1 MSIPVLPGLQEV
13 AASYDGYLLDLW
25 GTLHDGAQPLPGA
38 LDCLERLRR
47 QGARIVLLSNAPR
60 RAEVV
65 IARLEGIG
73 IPRELYDEVVPSG
86 ELAYRALRR
95 NAEAADPPLGL
106 HCLHIGPER
115 DDSVH
120 QGTGLELVDTLE
132 AADFLLNTGVVYRDD
147 TVADYEELLCAA
159 AARRLPMLCANP
171 DRVVLHLG
179 RRELCAGALAEHYES
194 LGGEVRYYGKPHAK
208 AYEVCFGLLGTM
220 EKQRILAVGD
230 SLHTDIAGAAVAGI
244 DSLFITS
251 GIHADELGVDPGK
264 TPEPAR
270 VEAACERA
278 GARPVA
284 ILPYFVW

>member
-1 MSIPVLPGLQEV
+1 MNIPVLSGLRAI

-38 LDCLERLRR
+38 LDCLRRLRR
-47 QGARIVLLSNAPR
+47 RGARIILLSNAPR

-73 IPRELYDEVVPSG
+73 IPRELYDEVVSSG
-86 ELAYRALRR
+86 EMAYRALQR
-95 NAEAADPPLGL
+95 NAEGGSAPLGR

-120 QGTGLELVDTLE
+120 QGTGFDLVDTVE
-132 AADFLLNTGVVYRDD
+132 AADFLLNTGVVCRED
-147 TVADYEELLCAA
+147 TVVDYEELLCAA

-171 DRVVLHLG
+171 DRVVLHRG
-179 RRELCAGALAEHYES
+179 RRELCAGALAERYAA
-194 LGGEVRYYGKPHAK
+194 LGGEVRSYGKPHAEV
-208 AYEVCFGLLGTM
+208 YEVCLALFGTM
-220 EKQRILAVGD
+220 EKRRILAIGD
-230 SLHTDIAGAAVAGI
+230 SLYTDIAGAAAAGI

-251 GIHADELGVDPGK
+251 GIHAEELSVSPGER
-264 TPEPAR
+264 PEPAR
-270 VEAACERA
+270 IEAACERA

-284 ILPYFVW
+284 ILPHFIW